1 MYHFSQWLCFCV
13 LYTSLILLNKGEDKI
28 SRSIQK
34 SKIKQNAYF
43 TIEAALIIP
52 LALGILI
59 FLIFIM
65 FYQYDRCLLE
75 QDIGMV
81 AFWGATV
88 KAQDNQILLEEMQNR
103 EANVYW
109 KKYILFFPQ
118 DLNVSIGNGKVSVQK
133 KGDISILF
141 NDLATVPDL
150 KKWEIASSYSNRRLS
165 PKFILRIIRKK
176 YK

>member
-1 MYHFSQWLCFCV
+1 M
-13 LYTSLILLNKGEDKI
+13 
-28 SRSIQK
+28 
-34 SKIKQNAYF
+34 KQNAYF
-43 TIEAALIIP
+43 TVEAALIIP

-81 AFWGATV
+81 AFWGTTV
-88 KAQDNQILLEEMQNR
+88 KAQDNQLLLEEMQNR
-103 EANVYW
+103 EANIYW
-109 KKYILFFPQ
+109 EKYILFYPQ
-118 DLNVSIGNGKVSVQK
+118 DLKVSIGNGKVSVEK

-141 NDLATVPDL
+141 NSLATVPDL
-150 KKWEIASSYSNRRLS
+150 KRWEIATSYNNRRLS
-165 PKFILRIIRKK
+165 PKFMLRSIRKK